1 MGKENCI
8 LPLQSQESKVILLVV
23 TDPRLFVITDPCS
36 LSGRRAWSPTARLTG
51 TDTLIHLDNLV
62 LV

>member
-36 LSGRRAWSPTARLTG
+36 LSGRRALEPHSTADGDRHPHSLG
-51 TDTLIHLDNLV
+51 
-62 LV
+62 